1 MKKITTITLSL
12 LFSCF
17 SNADY
22 KAVIKNNTNI
32 QYNIKEPTN
41 VIPPSV
47 NYNSNLQ
54 TTISNFGF
62 EQSFDFS
69 WTSGDP
75 TFKNTSIDS
84 FIIVTSVFDESI
96 VSIDFR
102 TNSAIDNPPDHLY
115 VKYKSLSASDPIH
128 VELSKSTDSHYIFNK
143 IESNPSG
150 TSAQSTFL
158 IFPDDYLYFED
169 TK

>member
-1 MKKITTITLSL
+1 MKKIITISLSI
-12 LFSCF
+12 LFF
-17 SNADY
+17 YISNADY
-22 KAVIKNNTNI
+22 KAIIKNNTNI
-32 QYNIKEPTN
+32 QYNIKEPTS
-41 VIPPSV
+41 VTPPSV

-54 TTISNFGF
+54 TTINNLGF

-84 FIIVTSVFDESI
+84 FVIVTSVFDESI
-96 VSIDFR
+96 VSINFR

-115 VKYKSLSASDPIH
+115 VKYKSLSASDPMHI
-128 VELSKSTDSHYIFNK
+128 ELSKSTDSHYVFSK

-150 TSAQSTFL
+150 TSAQNTFL
-158 IFPDDYLYFED
+158 NSPDDYLYFDE